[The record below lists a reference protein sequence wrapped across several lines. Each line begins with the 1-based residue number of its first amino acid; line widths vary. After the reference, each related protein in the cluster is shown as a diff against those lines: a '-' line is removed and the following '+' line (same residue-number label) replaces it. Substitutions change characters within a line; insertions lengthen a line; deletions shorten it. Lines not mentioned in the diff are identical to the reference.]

1 MRKSTFFGNSRVRKF
16 KVVITDR
23 GLKGSGRYIGRHKD
37 PIKGIFGN
45 PFPTKP
51 SKFSK
56 KVFPLNESLKLY
68 ESYLRKKLKTDT
80 TFRKEFEKLLTRL
93 KTEGKVVLDCFCTNT
108 VITSPNH
115 KPRKCHGEVLA
126 VYLLRLAHK

>member
-1 MRKSTFFGNSRVRKF
+1 MFFGNSKKF
-16 KVVITDR
+16 KVVITNR

-37 PIKGIFGN
+37 KNKGIFGN

-68 ESYLRKKLKTDT
+68 ESYFREKLKTDT
-80 TFRKEFEKLLTRL
+80 TFRKEFEKLLMRL
-93 KTEGKVVLDCFCTNT
+93 KNEGNVVLDCYCVNA
-108 VITSPNH
+108 VITSPDH
-115 KPRKCHGEVLA
+115 KPKKYHGEVIA